1 MFNKD
6 KPVKEEEMP
15 VKVKEGFDEHGL
27 STITLKESEYGGL
40 MKSPS
45 EIAEIIRITVGPAGI
60 NMGNLT
66 KIPMPSGK
74 SMMWEVP
81 SIRGIR
87 SEKAIEGIIIH
98 HTDGR
103 AYWEKDYDSA
113 GGVKAPPDCS
123 SENLIMGKGNPG
135 GSCAECKF
143 NAWGSATA
151 KPGKEARGKACK
163 ELKVIFML
171 PKGKAFLPVYF
182 ILPPTSL
189 KPIRNY
195 LFGLASEALRVD
207 QVTTIFGLT
216 KKTNTDG
223 VEHAIVEPSMPEKN
237 GELNAEEKKV
247 VAAYVAAIKPAL
259 ERRVDFTQAEVEGE
273 SEE

>member
-6 KPVKEEEMP
+6 KKEETALA
-15 VKVKEGFDEHGL
+15 KVDEHGL
-27 STITLKESEYGGL
+27 STVSLKESEYGGL

-45 EIAEIIRITVGPAGI
+45 EVAAIIRANVGAAGI

-81 SIRGIR
+81 SIRGIKA
-87 SEKAIEGIIIH
+87 EKAIEGIIIH

-123 SENLIMGKGNPG
+123 SDDLIIGKGNPG
-135 GSCAECKF
+135 GPCAECKF
-143 NAWGSATA
+143 NEWGSATA
-151 KPGKEARGKACK
+151 KEGKDPRGKACK
-163 ELKVIFML
+163 EVKVLFML

-195 LFGLASEALRVD
+195 LLGLASEALRVD
-207 QVTTIFGLT
+207 QVTTTLGLV
-216 KKTNTDG
+216 KKANADG
-223 VEHAIVEPSMPEKN
+223 VEHAIVDPSMPENN
-237 GELNAEEKKV
+237 GELTDEEKAV
-247 VAAYVAAIKPAL
+247 VAAYVNAIKPAL
-259 ERRVDFTQAEVEGE
+259 ERRVEFSQAEA
-273 SEE
+273 EEVTEE

>member
-6 KPVKEEEMP
+6 KPEKNFESALA
-15 VKVKEGFDEHGL
+15 KDGFDEHGL
-27 STITLKESEYGGL
+27 STVALEKSEYGGL

-45 EIAEIIRITVGPAGI
+45 EVAAIIRTNVGPAGI

-66 KIPMPSGK
+66 KIKMPSGG
-74 SMMWEVP
+74 SMMWQVP
-81 SIRGIR
+81 SIRGLNDV
-87 SEKAIEGIIIH
+87 ETIEGIIIH

-113 GGVKAPPDCS
+113 GGVKSPPDCS
-123 SENLIMGKGNPG
+123 SDDLIIGGGNPG
-135 GSCAECKF
+135 GPCAECKF
-143 NAWGSATA
+143 NEWGSAA
-151 KPGKEARGKACK
+151 KGGKQSRGKACK
-163 ELKVIFML
+163 EGKILFVL
-171 PKGKAFLPVYF
+171 PKGRAFLPVYF

-195 LFGLASEALRVD
+195 LLGLASEALRVD

-216 KKTNTDG
+216 KGTNADG
-223 VEHAIVEPSMPEKN
+223 VEHAVVEPSMPKKD
-237 GELNAEEKKV
+237 GELSKEEKKV

-259 ERRVDFTQAEVEGE
+259 ERRVEFTQADVAGE
-273 SEE
+273 ATE